1 VYSVIQILFIVIAVV
16 GLLAAI
22 GTVLARNLIHAAL
35 YLIGFFFVTACT
47 FVILEAE
54 FLAAIQVL
62 VYIGAVSI
70 LLMFGIMLTRNIQ
83 GDDTTT
89 IPKGMLV
96 PALAATL
103 GLFFVLMFGINNHVG
118 LRKPGPRQNP
128 QTKERAPVEYS
139 PGWVNVTKRPPARGK
154 TVEEMGRMVGQEMT
168 TRYMIGF
175 EVAGLL
181 LTAALVGAVALA
193 HREAEDE
200 VSARP
205 VPGAIGRAAT
215 ARAGS
220 AGTPDVNGSAPGS
233 GPEHSSTPPI
243 ASQA

>member
-1 VYSVIQILFIVIAVV
+1 MYSVIQILFIVIAVV

-35 YLIGFFFVTACT
+35 YLIGFFFITACT

-96 PALAATL
+96 PALGATL

-118 LRKPGPRQNP
+118 LRKASPRQNP
-128 QTKERAPVEYS
+128 QAKEKATPDYS
-139 PGWVNVTKRPPARGK
+139 PGWANITRRPPPRGK
-154 TVEEMGRMVGQEMT
+154 SVDEMGRMVGQEMT
-168 TRYMIGF
+168 TRYVIGF

-205 VPGAIGRAAT
+205 IPGAIGKAAT
-215 ARAGS
+215 SRGEPTVS
-220 AGTPDVNGSAPGS
+220 PDVDVNGSGPGRS
-233 GPEHSSTPPI
+233 PTPPV